1 MEFSFPLVWEIL
13 PRLLEATI
21 VTLEATAAGFTLALI
36 CGGVMVTLMRSRSR
50 IAARLA
56 RFVMEFFRATPLL
69 AQLYFLF
76 FVLPGIGIVLSPFAT
91 GAIALGLHYGAYAAE
106 AYRAGLESV
115 PKGQWE
121 AATSLNYSRWRTY
134 VSVILPQALP
144 PIVPAIGNIFIGM
157 LKDTAV
163 LSAVTVTELM
173 FVANEIGSETFQ
185 YTEPVTAAAIIY
197 LVMSLVATGFIHV
210 IDRRLRRQEVSA

>member
-21 VTLEATAAGFTLALI
+21 VTLKATAAGFVLALT
-36 CGGVMVTLMRSRSR
+36 CGGVMVTLMRAPSRL
-50 IAARLA
+50 AARTA
-56 RFVMEFFRATPLL
+56 RLVMEFFRATPLL

-144 PIVPAIGNIFIGM
+144 PIIPSIGNIFIGM

-173 FVANEIGSETFQ
+173 FVANAIGSETFQ
-185 YTEPVTAAAIIY
+185 YTEPVTMAAIIY
-197 LVMSLVATGFIHV
+197 LVMSLVATSLIHV
-210 IDRRLRRQEVSA
+210 VDRRLRRQEASA

>member
-1 MEFSFPLVWEIL
+1 MEFSFPLVWDIL
-13 PRLLEATI
+13 PRLLAATV
-21 VTLEATAAGFTLALI
+21 VTLKATAAGFVLALL
-36 CGGVMVTLMRSRSR
+36 CGGVMVALMRMPSRL
-50 IAARLA
+50 AARSA
-56 RFVMEFFRATPLL
+56 RVVMEFFRATPLL

-76 FVLPGIGIVLSPFAT
+76 FVLPGVGIVLSPFAT

-121 AATSLNYSRWRTY
+121 AARSLNFSRWRTY
-134 VSVILPQALP
+134 LSVILPQALP
-144 PIVPAIGNIFIGM
+144 PIIPSIGNIFIGM

-185 YTEPVTAAAIIY
+185 YTEPVTMAAIIY
-197 LVMSLVATGFIHV
+197 LVLSLCATALVAV
-210 IDRRLRRQEVSA
+210 VDRRLRLGEAPA